1 MNTYSRLLFP
11 KQLRHRRFYNHHV
24 KMVQRDISIPRE
36 DSIPH
41 EVRTSSEPRQ
51 NRLYNAR
58 LSCIH
63 QVNPNVRLLRLTIPQ
78 DQGDELDKQQPFTF
92 LPGQW
97 LDVHIPSIPQAGGF
111 TITSTPAD
119 AQVLPSPAPP
129 TESLSVEEEG
139 VPPVGPRGREPYVEL
154 AVQESP
160 SSPPAA
166 WLWRPKEEILGK
178 QLSIRV
184 GGSFVWPPSGIDLGQ
199 ITNIVFV
206 AGGVGINPLISILS
220 HLNDNDPSSTLP
232 HQSNIHFLYSTRL
245 SQVPTTHKT
254 ASSGTVETT
263 LNQILFL
270 PRLRQIA
277 QSLSQ
282 SGRLRVSLDLFI
294 TNLSPRSTEHPVS
307 ALLESPPTD
316 FGIHPRR
323 MHKQDLRDAVSVSRL
338 DRGKQS
344 TVCYVCGPPNMTDE
358 VVGVLNEML
367 GDDDDARSR
376 ILYEKWW

>member
-1 MNTYSRLLFP
+1 M
-11 KQLRHRRFYNHHV
+11 
-24 KMVQRDISIPRE
+24 
-36 DSIPH
+36 
-41 EVRTSSEPRQ
+41 
-51 NRLYNAR
+51 
-58 LSCIH
+58 
-63 QVNPNVRLLRLTIPQ
+63 
-78 DQGDELDKQQPFTF
+78 
-92 LPGQW
+92 
-97 LDVHIPSIPQAGGF
+97 HIPSIPQAGGF

-206 AGGVGINPLISILS
+206 AGGVGIKYVCSTEEKKKTFNHSGIKDANNIYIYSPLISILS